1 MAFLQFIFNLETFF
15 FKRSKLYREVLN
27 TDTGIG
33 FDNLVIKQDL

>member
-27 TDTGIG
+27 TDIG